1 MIVSPVPASPDPPNK
16 GSVPGGRRNVA
27 ARPVAASAG
36 EALASENGPGQ
47 VLASPLLRL
56 PKYYTVKHQM
66 LELIVTMAP
75 GSPVPPER
83 ELARD
88 YGTSRTTVRQ
98 ALAELVVEGRLLRR
112 QGKGTFVAKPKVA
125 QALELAS
132 YTEGMRAHGLH
143 PQTKILEIGYIAAD
157 EDLAALLGIR
167 PGGRALRIHRL
178 RLADGEPMS
187 IDTSHLPA
195 RRFPG
200 LRKQLNRHSSLY
212 EALSSAYGV
221 RLTEAEETIE
231 TVLADPHAADLL
243 AVDIGMPL
251 LLLSRHAV
259 DVTGEP
265 VEWAQSWY
273 RGDRYKFVTR
283 LRRLPDWAWSSSAA
297 REPTSARPSPPRPWP
312 RWPGP
317 AGNAWPWSS
326 RYRPV
331 SHPARQLTWAPW
343 RPCPACLTCM
353 SSPGTPIRCP
363 LRRPRGGPA
372 CRRWTCGRRRAPS
385 RR

>member
-1 MIVSPVPASPDPPNK
+1 MTVSPIPVSSDDASGPDVPAVRT
-16 GSVPGGRRNVA
+16 GSLGGG
-27 ARPVAASAG
+27 SAP
-36 EALASENGPGQ
+36 EDTAPST
-47 VLASPLLRL
+47 LLRM
-56 PKYYTVKHQM
+56 PKYYTVKRQ
-66 LELIVTMAP
+66 LLDLIASLAP

-143 PQTKILEIGYIAAD
+143 PQTRILEIGYMAAD
-157 EDLAALLGIR
+157 EDLAARLGIR
-167 PGGRALRIHRL
+167 TGARTLRIHRL

-187 IDTSHLPA
+187 VDTSHLPA

-212 EALSSAYGV
+212 ETLASAYGV
-221 RLTEAEETIE
+221 KLTEAEETIE
-231 TVLADPHAADLL
+231 TVLADPHNADLL
-243 AVDIGMPL
+243 AVDIGLPL

-259 DVTGEP
+259 DTTGET

-283 LRRLPDWAWSSSAA
+283 LRRLPD
-297 REPTSARPSPPRPWP
+297 RSP
-312 RWPGP
+312 
-317 AGNAWPWSS
+317 
-326 RYRPV
+326 
-331 SHPARQLTWAPW
+331 Q
-343 RPCPACLTCM
+343 
-353 SSPGTPIRCP
+353 
-363 LRRPRGGPA
+363 
-372 CRRWTCGRRRAPS
+372 
-385 RR
+385 